1 MKKNMEK
8 NSNFAVGDLV
18 TIKHD
23 RWMQADVATGIII
36 DIGLR
41 RAEKQTIMFPACSVF
56 NIKTSQIDRLYLYN
70 LELLSTG
77 Q

>member
-1 MKKNMEK
+1 MKKNTEK

-18 TIKHD
+18 TINHD
-23 RWMQADVATGIII
+23 MWNVGHAGIII

-41 RAEKQTIMFPACSVF
+41 RDDKQIMMFPACSVF
-56 NIKTSQIDRLYLYN
+56 NIKTSQIDRLYLHN
-70 LELLSTG
+70 LELLSAG

>member
-1 MKKNMEK
+1 MEK
-8 NSNFAVGDLV
+8 NSNFAIGDLV
-18 TIKHD
+18 TIKYD
-23 RWMQADVATGIII
+23 RWMQADDGAGIVI

-41 RAEKQTIMFPACSVF
+41 AEEKQTIMFPACSVF

-70 LELLSTG
+70 LELLSAG

>member
-1 MKKNMEK
+1 
-8 NSNFAVGDLV
+8 
-18 TIKHD
+18 
-23 RWMQADVATGIII
+23 MQADVATGIII

-41 RAEKQTIMFPACSVF
+41 GGEKQTIMFPACSVF